1 MLTKNELKTY
11 SSLNQKKF
19 RNKENKFI
27 AEGIKIVE
35 EGLNSNLKCD
45 IILTSNQYFEENQ
58 DYLQRI
64 KKKGHRLEIL
74 KSQDFSRLID
84 TVNPQGIAAVFNKS
98 VKYLN
103 AADNLISKIVV
114 CLENISDPGNLG
126 TIIRNCDWFG
136 IKDILL
142 VNNCADLYN
151 PKTVRASMGSIFHVR
166 IYEDVQIEHLTEL
179 KKNNYN
185 FLCADLNGEN
195 IYEYT
200 PPAKSIIIF
209 SNEASGP
216 SQNIIEL
223 TDEKITI
230 PKSGKAE
237 SLNVAS
243 ASAVI
248 LSVFTQKL
256 AFNL

>member
-11 SSLNQKKF
+11 SSLIQKKF

-27 AEGIKIVE
+27 AEGSKIVE
-35 EGLNSNLKCD
+35 EGLNSNIKCE
-45 IILTSNQYFEENQ
+45 IILASQQYYEENLK
-58 DYLQRI
+58 DLQHI
-64 KKKGHRLEIL
+64 IKKGHRLEIL
-74 KSQDFSRLID
+74 KSQDFSRLTD
-84 TVNPQGIAAVFNKS
+84 TVNPQGIAAVFNKPA
-98 VKYLN
+98 KFLN
-103 AADNLISKIVV
+103 AAETLSSKIVV
-114 CLENISDPGNLG
+114 CLENISDHGNLG

-136 IKDILL
+136 INILL

-151 PKTVRASMGSIFHVR
+151 PKAVRASMGSIFHVR
-166 IYEDVQIEHLTEL
+166 IFEDVPIEHLTGL
-179 KKNNYN
+179 KKNKYK
-185 FLCADLNGEN
+185 FLCSDLNGEN
-195 IYEYT
+195 IYKYT
-200 PPAKSIIIF
+200 LPDKSIITF

-248 LSVFTQKL
+248 LAVLTQNIK
-256 AFNL
+256 